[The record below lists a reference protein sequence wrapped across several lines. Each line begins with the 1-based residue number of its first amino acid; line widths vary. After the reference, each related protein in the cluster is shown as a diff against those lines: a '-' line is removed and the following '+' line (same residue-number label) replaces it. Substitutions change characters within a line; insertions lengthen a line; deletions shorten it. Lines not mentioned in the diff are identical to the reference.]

1 MHVRADGYRGGERR
15 AEPRRGASR
24 RLLDP
29 FYRALRWIGG
39 HVRDFY
45 AAVGVFLLLGLG
57 LSAGAL
63 ALFAL
68 VAERMAAG
76 ATARFDEGVVRWA
89 QQYAN
94 DWLDGLAL
102 VGAVLGSGAATWLV
116 LGVGSILFW
125 RSRHHYS
132 ALLLWAALVGGRI
145 LNGELKTFFGRARP
159 SVAPGDRELLG
170 IVVPFPSSDS
180 FPSGHAITSVII
192 FGTLAYLVVRL
203 EPTVRQ
209 RRWTLAV
216 AATAILLIGASRV
229 YLGVHYPSDVLAG
242 YLAGFIWAT
251 SCALA
256 IEAVRFF
263 RSKKPEVV
271 REEKD
276 LELGITPIREA
287 VSGEPAA

>member
-1 MHVRADGYRGGERR
+1 MRRGADAYAGRERR
-15 AEPRRGASR
+15 AEPRRGAWR

-29 FYRALRWIGG
+29 LYASLRWIGG

-68 VAERMAAG
+68 VARSMAAG
-76 ATARFDEGVVRWA
+76 ATARFDEAVVRWA
-89 QQYAN
+89 QGFDS

-102 VGAVLGSGAATWLV
+102 LGAVLGSGAATWVV
-116 LGVGSILFW
+116 LGVGTFLLW

-132 ALLLWAALVGGRI
+132 ALLLWAALVGGRF
-145 LNGELKTFFGRARP
+145 LNGELKSFFGRPRP
-159 SVAPGDRELLG
+159 GVVQGDQELLG
-170 IVVPFPSSDS
+170 IHVSFPASAS

-192 FGTLAYLVVRL
+192 FGTLAYLVIRL

-209 RRWTLAV
+209 RRWTLAI
-216 AATAILLIGASRV
+216 AGTAILLIGASRV

-276 LELGITPIREA
+276 LEKGLEPIREA
-287 VSGEPAA
+287 VAGEPAR